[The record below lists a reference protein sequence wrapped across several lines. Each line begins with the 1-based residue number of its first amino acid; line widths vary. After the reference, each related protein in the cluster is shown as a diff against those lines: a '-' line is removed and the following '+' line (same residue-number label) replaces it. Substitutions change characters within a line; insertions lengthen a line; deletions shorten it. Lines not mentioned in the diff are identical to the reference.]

1 MRKKDC
7 LNDFIKS
14 EDRFSFELK
23 GDECID
29 AKELSL
35 ILENTVEIVNNLVQG
50 KEDTYVNL
58 KVTKFSTGSFD
69 IDFKAV
75 CEQVNNFITCP
86 EAMATLISGGVAG
99 VFNIAKH
106 LKGKRPKSIKDKD
119 GFSEIENIE
128 GDVYKV
134 KKDIKNSYFSN
145 AKIENSVIN
154 IVNIVDKNER
164 EGFSIKGNNET
175 VDYEKDD
182 FTNVKPV
189 VINMLAEN
197 EERLV
202 NELPVTLI
210 IRKPDLVG
218 KSKWGFIFDKNIE
231 ASIEDEEWLEKIH
244 EEKIKFGMG
253 MKLPVLLRIETILD
267 DRQNIIGEPIY
278 TVIKITGEIIEEK
291 DNQIDMI
298 I

>member
-1 MRKKDC
+1 MSKIDYVNE
-7 LNDFIKS
+7 LVKS
-14 EDRFSFELK
+14 EDKFSFELK

-29 AKELSL
+29 ATELSL
-35 ILENTVEIVNNLVQG
+35 ILQNTVEIVNNLVQG

-75 CEQVNNFITCP
+75 CEQINNIITCP
-86 EAMATLISGGVAG
+86 EAMATLIVSGVTG

-106 LKGKRPKSIKDKD
+106 LKGKKPKSIKDKN
-119 GFSEIENIE
+119 GFSEIENDE
-128 GDVYKV
+128 GDIYKV
-134 KKDIKNSYFSN
+134 DGEIKNRFFKD

-175 VDYEKDD
+175 VDYGKDD
-182 FTNVKPV
+182 FSNVKPV
-189 VINMLAEN
+189 VKNMLDEN
-197 EERLV
+197 ENRLV
-202 NELPVTLI
+202 NKLEATLI

-231 ASIEDEEWLEKIH
+231 ASIEDEEWLDKIH
-244 EEKIKFGMG
+244 EEKSKFCMG
-253 MKLPVLLRIETILD
+253 MKLPVLLKIETILD
-267 DRQNIIGEPIY
+267 DKQNVVGEPIY
-278 TVIKITGEIIEEK
+278 SVLKVTGEIIEEN
-291 DNQIDMI
+291 DNQIDMNI
-298 I
+298 